1 MAASHAG
8 VRAKD
13 SFLSHDHS
21 MEVAAAGSVVT
32 VVSVATI
39 VHFVRP
45 LLYWKFGALQQEAAR
60 LSRAFEYRIQRPYS
74 QKSSSL
80 LALAASVA

>member
-1 MAASHAG
+1 MAVSHAG

-13 SFLSHDHS
+13 SFWSRDHS
-21 MEVAAAGSVVT
+21 MEVVA

-45 LLYWKFGALQQEAAR
+45 LLCWKFGALQQEAAR
-60 LSRAFEYRIQRPYS
+60 LTRAFEYRIQRPYS

>member
-13 SFLSHDHS
+13 SFWSRDHS
-21 MEVAAAGSVVT
+21 MEVVA
-32 VVSVATI
+32 VVSVVTI

-45 LLYWKFGALQQEAAR
+45 LLCWKFGALQQEAAR
-60 LSRAFEYRIQRPYS
+60 LTRAFEYRIQRPYS

>member
-1 MAASHAG
+1 MAVSHAG

-13 SFLSHDHS
+13 SFWSRDHS
-21 MEVAAAGSVVT
+21 MEVVA

-39 VHFVRP
+39 VHFVRH
-45 LLYWKFGALQQEAAR
+45 LLCWKFGALQQEAAR
-60 LSRAFEYRIQRPYS
+60 LTRAFEYRIQRPYS

>member
-13 SFLSHDHS
+13 SFWSRDHS
-21 MEVAAAGSVVT
+21 MEVVA

-45 LLYWKFGALQQEAAR
+45 LLCWKFGALQQEAAR
-60 LSRAFEYRIQRPYS
+60 LTRAFEYRIQRPYS

-80 LALAASVA
+80 LSLAASVA

>member
-13 SFLSHDHS
+13 SFWSRDHS
-21 MEVAAAGSVVT
+21 MEVVA

>member
-13 SFLSHDHS
+13 SFWSRDHS
-21 MEVAAAGSVVT
+21 MEVVA

-45 LLYWKFGALQQEAAR
+45 LLCWKFGALQQEAAR
-60 LSRAFEYRIQRPYS
+60 LTRAFEYRIQRPYS

-80 LALAASVA
+80 LALGASVA

>member
-13 SFLSHDHS
+13 SFWSHDHS
-21 MEVAAAGSVVT
+21 MEVVA

-45 LLYWKFGALQQEAAR
+45 LLCWKFGALQQEAAR
-60 LSRAFEYRIQRPYS
+60 LTQAFEYRIQRPYS

>member
-13 SFLSHDHS
+13 SFWSRDHS
-21 MEVAAAGSVVT
+21 MEVVA

-45 LLYWKFGALQQEAAR
+45 LLCWKFGALQQEAAR
-60 LSRAFEYRIQRPYS
+60 LTRAFEYRIQRPYS

>member
-13 SFLSHDHS
+13 CFWSRDHS
-21 MEVAAAGSVVT
+21 MEVVA

-45 LLYWKFGALQQEAAR
+45 LLCWKFGALQQEAAR
-60 LSRAFEYRIQRPYS
+60 LTRAFEYRIQRPYS

>member
-13 SFLSHDHS
+13 SFWSRDHS
-21 MEVAAAGSVVT
+21 MEVVA

-45 LLYWKFGALQQEAAR
+45 SLCWKFGALQQEAAR
-60 LSRAFEYRIQRPYS
+60 LTRAFEYRIQRPYS

>member
-1 MAASHAG
+1 MAVSHAG

-21 MEVAAAGSVVT
+21 LEVVAVVM
-32 VVSVATI
+32 VVTI

-45 LLYWKFGALQQEAAR
+45 SLCWKFGALQQEAAR
-60 LSRAFEYRIQRPYS
+60 LSRAFGYRIQRPYS
-74 QKSSSL
+74 QTSSSL

>member
-13 SFLSHDHS
+13 SFWSRDHS
-21 MEVAAAGSVVT
+21 MEVVA

-45 LLYWKFGALQQEAAR
+45 LLCWKFGALQQEAAR
-60 LSRAFEYRIQRPYS
+60 LTRAFEYRIQRPYS

-80 LALAASVA
+80 LVLAASVA

>member
-1 MAASHAG
+1 MAASQAG

-13 SFLSHDHS
+13 SFWSRDHS
-21 MEVAAAGSVVT
+21 MEVVA

-45 LLYWKFGALQQEAAR
+45 LLCWKFGALQQEAAR
-60 LSRAFEYRIQRPYS
+60 LTRAFEYRIQRPYS

>member
-13 SFLSHDHS
+13 SFWSRDHS
-21 MEVAAAGSVVT
+21 MEVVA

-45 LLYWKFGALQQEAAR
+45 LLCWKFGALQQEAAR
-60 LSRAFEYRIQRPYS
+60 LTRAFEYRLQRPYS

>member
-13 SFLSHDHS
+13 SFWSRDHS
-21 MEVAAAGSVVT
+21 MEVVA

-45 LLYWKFGALQQEAAR
+45 LLCWKFGALQQEAAR

>member
-13 SFLSHDHS
+13 SFWSRDHS
-21 MEVAAAGSVVT
+21 MEVVA

-45 LLYWKFGALQQEAAR
+45 LLCWKFGALQQEAAQ
-60 LSRAFEYRIQRPYS
+60 LTRAFEYRIQRPYS

>member
-1 MAASHAG
+1 VAASHAG

-13 SFLSHDHS
+13 SFWSRDHS
-21 MEVAAAGSVVT
+21 MEVVA

-45 LLYWKFGALQQEAAR
+45 LLCWKFGALQQEAAR
-60 LSRAFEYRIQRPYS
+60 LTRAFEYRIQRPYS

>member
-13 SFLSHDHS
+13 SFWSRDHS
-21 MEVAAAGSVVT
+21 MEVVA

-60 LSRAFEYRIQRPYS
+60 LTRAFEYRIQRPYS